1 MLEELLSN
9 FGYNTVFWGMLLEST
24 VIPVPSEIFVPPA
37 AYQAAAG
44 VLNIWMVILVATLGA
59 DCGAAINYAA
69 AYYLGRPI
77 VYSFA
82 NSRWGRMC
90 LLNQEKIEKAERYFD
105 DHGTVATLTGRL
117 VPVIRQLISVPA
129 GLAKMNFWKFLLYTT
144 IGAGVWNGIL
154 AAIGYYLHSFVP
166 ADQLN
171 AKVEEYSSY
180 IKYGILVVLVVVI
193 AYFAIKNFLGKRVN
207 DSDKNMQK
215 KRC

>member
-44 VLNIWMVILVATLGA
+44 VLNIWMVILIATLGA
-59 DCGAAINYAA
+59 DCGAVINYAA

-77 VYSFA
+77 IYSFA
-82 NSRWGRMC
+82 NSRWGKLC

-105 DHGTVATLTGRL
+105 DHGAVATLTGRL

-129 GLAKMNFWKFLLYTT
+129 GLAKMNFWHFLLYTT
-144 IGAGVWNGIL
+144 IGAGVWNSIL
-154 AAIGYYLHSFVP
+154 AAIGYYLHSVVP
-166 ADQLN
+166 YDQLN
-171 AKVEEYSSY
+171 AKVEEYSAY
-180 IKYGILVVLVVVI
+180 IKYVILLILVIVAI
-193 AYFAIKNFLGKRVN
+193 YFFVKKYRGK
-207 DSDKNMQK
+207 K
-215 KRC
+215 KGNL

>member
-9 FGYNTVFWGMLLEST
+9 FGYSTVFWGMLLEST

-44 VLNIWMVILVATLGA
+44 VLNVWVVILVATLGA
-59 DCGAAINYAA
+59 DCGAIINYAA

-77 VYSFA
+77 IYSFA
-82 NSRWGRMC
+82 NSRWGKMC
-90 LLNQEKIEKAERYFD
+90 LLNQEKIEKAEQYFD
-105 DHGTVATLTGRL
+105 RHGTVATLTGRL

-144 IGAGVWNGIL
+144 IGAGVWNCIL
-154 AAIGYYLHSFVP
+154 AAIGYHLHSFVP

-171 AKVEEYSSY
+171 EKVEEYSAY
-180 IKYGILVVLVVVI
+180 IKYVILAALFVAALYFVI
-193 AYFAIKNFLGKRVN
+193 KKFSGKRAG
-207 DSDKNMQK
+207 K
-215 KRC
+215 

>member
-44 VLNIWMVILVATLGA
+44 VLNVWVVILVATLGA
-59 DCGAAINYAA
+59 DCGAIINYAA

-77 VYSFA
+77 IYSFA
-82 NSRWGRMC
+82 NSRWGKMC
-90 LLNQEKIEKAERYFD
+90 LLSQEKIEKAEQYFD
-105 DHGTVATLTGRL
+105 RHGAVATLTGRL

-144 IGAGVWNGIL
+144 IGAGVWNCIL
-154 AAIGYYLHSFVP
+154 AAIGYHLHSFVP

-171 AKVEEYSSY
+171 EKVEEYSAY
-180 IKYGILVVLVVVI
+180 IKYVILAVLFVAALYFVI
-193 AYFAIKNFLGKRVN
+193 KKFSGKRAG
-207 DSDKNMQK
+207 K
-215 KRC
+215 

>member
-44 VLNIWMVILVATLGA
+44 ILNIWMVILIATLGA
-59 DCGAAINYAA
+59 DCGAVINYAA

-77 VYSFA
+77 IYRFA
-82 NSRWGRMC
+82 NSRWGKLC
-90 LLNQEKIEKAERYFD
+90 LLDQSKIEKAEKYFD
-105 DHGTVATLTGRL
+105 DHGAVATLTGRL

-129 GLAKMNFWKFLLYTT
+129 GLAKMNFWHFLLYTT
-144 IGAGVWNGIL
+144 IGAGVWNSIL
-154 AAIGYYLHSFVP
+154 AAIGYYLHSVVP
-166 ADQLN
+166 YEQLN

-180 IKYGILVVLVVVI
+180 IKYGILAILAIVI
-193 AYFAIKNFLGKRVN
+193 AYFVIKKLYGK
-207 DSDKNMQK
+207 K
-215 KRC
+215 K